1 MTRIMSQRPHNI
13 CPDDYIKHLVAHFL
27 GSTRSAPSLQPG
39 SSSSFSP
46 SPVHRN
52 AHVPAVVLAFTSRN
66 DRLRKTAKSVEPQQ
80 TSSEVAR
87 HQADSLSS
95 WRPPMKSPSS
105 ETTLP
110 PNSLTLPTLPVHRSG
125 SKQPG
130 PQPDSSS
137 SLILPMNSPGPEATP
152 PPEPSLSMRC
162 SGSGA
167 ANQVDPSLFPSLPM
181 QSSLPQLSADYE
193 NAILGILGAI
203 NSWLEA
209 FDATQNRGAMSGLMR
224 HLVKFY
230 DASWFF
236 TLLTLAIQLTQTC
249 NAKLEACLNYGGRL
263 TRMLLLSRICKDP
276 PRNARKWRRF
286 GT

>member
-1 MTRIMSQRPHNI
+1 
-13 CPDDYIKHLVAHFL
+13 
-27 GSTRSAPSLQPG
+27 
-39 SSSSFSP
+39 
-46 SPVHRN
+46 
-52 AHVPAVVLAFTSRN
+52 
-66 DRLRKTAKSVEPQQ
+66 
-80 TSSEVAR
+80 
-87 HQADSLSS
+87 
-95 WRPPMKSPSS
+95 
-105 ETTLP
+105 
-110 PNSLTLPTLPVHRSG
+110 
-125 SKQPG
+125 
-130 PQPDSSS
+130 
-137 SLILPMNSPGPEATP
+137 MNSPGPEATP
-152 PPEPSLSMRC
+152 PPEPSLSMWC

-181 QSSLPQLSADYE
+181 QSSLPQLSADYK

-263 TRMLLLSRICKDP
+263 TRMLLYTILTHHPVLTKVYHIIKLGVLSLHITTLLVAFMLYTQEVFLLATQMDP
-276 PRNARKWRRF
+276 RF
-286 GT
+286 TIA